1 MKRMLLIG
9 DPDSLWIKRYIENV
23 LHPAGWE
30 TVVYPIY
37 GWKGG
42 HREEYAGMGVTI
54 DEGHHTLPV
63 LGRIPKVRMW
73 AKVYACAAALKK
85 LGPFDAVHCHYLS
98 VVDLALGRVMAR
110 QQGAPLAA
118 TFWGSDLLRT
128 DEATLRRMGRYL
140 RACHRLTV
148 FNPEHVDRIRRLY
161 GDEMAKKTLV
171 LDFGEGVFP
180 WIDKISGEGGGKA
193 AKEHLGIGEDRLTVC
208 IGSSASE
215 SQQQLPALRAI
226 AAMDEKILR
235 RLTIILQHTYA
246 HDDPANEEQ
255 VQNLLRSMPCEN
267 LILTDFLNDEESA
280 YLRCAADVY
289 LHTIR
294 TDAFSSS
301 MKEYLYAGARVA
313 YGRWLAYPTLSE
325 LRLPVQSFAG
335 FEDLPELIRNALD
348 GQWQPLTAEEQQRL
362 GSICKWECLRP
373 RWLALYE

>member
-42 HREEYAGMGVTI
+42 YREEYARMGVTI
-54 DEGHHTLPV
+54 DHGNHTLPV

-73 AKVYACAAALKK
+73 AKVYACAAALKQ

-98 VVDLALGRVMAR
+98 VVDLALGRVMAK
-110 QQGAPLAA
+110 QQNAPLTA

-128 DEATLRRMGRYL
+128 EESTLRRMERHL
-140 RACHRLTV
+140 RACRRITV
-148 FNPEHVDRIRRLY
+148 FNPEHVERICRLY
-161 GDEMAKKTLV
+161 GDEMAQKTLV

-180 WIDKISGEGGGKA
+180 WIDKIMEEGGRMA
-193 AKEHLGIGEDRLTVC
+193 AKKHLGIDPDRLTVC

-215 SQQQLPALRAI
+215 AQQQLPALRAM
-226 AAMDEKILR
+226 AAMDEATLR

-246 HDDPANEEQ
+246 HDDPANETA
-255 VQNLLRSMPCEN
+255 VQDFLRGMPCES

-280 YLRCAADVY
+280 WLRCAADVY

-313 YGRWLAYPTLSE
+313 YGGWLVYPTLEE
-325 LRLPVQSFAG
+325 LALPVRSFAA
-335 FEDLPELIRNALD
+335 FEELPGLIREAMED
-348 GQWQPLTAEEQQRL
+348 SWQPLTEEKRQRL
-362 GSICKWECLRP
+362 GGICKWDCLRP
-373 RWLALYE
+373 QWLSLYE